1 MNLHDFLSMGG
12 YGPYVWSCY
21 CLTVAVLAWIGW
33 SSRRGLE
40 EELLHAKRR
49 VQVATEQTAADQVVR
64 GEVT

>member
-21 CLTVAVLAWIGW
+21 GLTVAVLIWIGV
-33 SSRRGLE
+33 SSRRGLD

-49 VQVATEQTAADQVVR
+49 VQVASEQTAADQVAS
-64 GEVT
+64 GEGT